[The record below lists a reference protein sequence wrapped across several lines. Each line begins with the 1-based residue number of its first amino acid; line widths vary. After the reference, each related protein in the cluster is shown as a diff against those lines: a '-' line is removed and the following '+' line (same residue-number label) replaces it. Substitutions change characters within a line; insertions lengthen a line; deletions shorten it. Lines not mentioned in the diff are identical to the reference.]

1 MATMTY
7 FDHAS
12 IKLRS
17 DGGTVIYIDP
27 FAPGDYSEPADVI
40 LVTHDHF
47 DHNQT
52 SLITP
57 KAGCKTFTF
66 KEAHGDGGYASF
78 EVSDIKIEAVPAY
91 NKNHKKE
98 ACVGFIVTLDK
109 KTVYHAGDTSKIP
122 EMASLSE
129 RGLDYALLPMDGY
142 YNMGAP
148 EASECAAII
157 RAKHTVPI
165 HVVPRGPDS
174 KGVTF
179 SRDAADKLSCEG
191 KLIVAAGE
199 TITL

>member
-12 IKLRS
+12 LKLRS
-17 DGGTVIYIDP
+17 DKGTVIYIDP

-52 SLITP
+52 SLVTK
-57 KAGCKTFTF
+57 KAGCRTITF
-66 KEAHGDGGYASF
+66 KEAHEGGGYGTF
-78 EVSDIKIEAVPAY
+78 EADGVKIEAVAAY

-98 ACVGFIVTLDK
+98 ECVGFIVTLDNV
-109 KTVYHAGDTSKIP
+109 TVYHAGDTSKIP
-122 EMASLSE
+122 EMAALAA
-129 RGLDYALLPMDGY
+129 RKLDYALLPMDGY

-148 EASECAAII
+148 EASECAAMIK
-157 RAKHTVPI
+157 AKHTVPI

-179 SRDAADKLSCEG
+179 SREAADRLSCEG
-191 KLIVAAGE
+191 KLIVEAGE

>member
-12 IKLRS
+12 LKLKS
-17 DGGTVIYIDP
+17 NGGTVIYIDP
-27 FAPGDYSEPADVI
+27 FAPGDYSEAADII

-52 SLITP
+52 ALAAKKPDCRII
-57 KAGCKTFTF
+57 TF
-66 KEAHGDGGYASF
+66 KEAHAGGGY
-78 EVSDIKIEAVPAY
+78 EKYTVGDIAIEAVPAY

-98 ACVGFIVTLDK
+98 ECVGFIVTLDGVS
-109 KTVYHAGDTSKIP
+109 VYHAGDTSKIP
-122 EMASLSE
+122 EMEALSS

-157 RAKHTVPI
+157 KAKHTVPI

-174 KGVTF
+174 KGITF
-179 SRDAADKLSCEG
+179 SREAADKLSCEG
-191 KLIVAAGE
+191 KLIIDAGE